1 MRIQTEM
8 LREKGRIAMKRII
21 LISVTG
27 AILIG
32 CVIAQSLAEQSAAG
46 NVSLS
51 LSDKLPDSEKRFV
64 MGEDK
69 GRVVVYRAGES
80 EPFMTTD
87 TFTYSLPKADKQKL
101 EQGIIIEGEAALRRT
116 LEDYCS

>member
-1 MRIQTEM
+1 
-8 LREKGRIAMKRII
+8 MKRII

-32 CVIAQSLAEQSAAG
+32 CVIVSSAAQQRAAG
-46 NVSLS
+46 NLTVSLS
-51 LSDKLPDSEKRFV
+51 EQLPDNSKRFV
-64 MGEDK
+64 MSADK

-87 TFTYSLPKADKQKL
+87 TFIYSLPKSDKQKL
-101 EQGIIIEGEAALRRT
+101 EQGIIIEGEAALRKT

>member
-1 MRIQTEM
+1 
-8 LREKGRIAMKRII
+8 MKRVI

-32 CVIAQSLAEQSAAG
+32 CVIAQSVAEQHAAG
-46 NVSLS
+46 NLSVSLS
-51 LSDKLPDSEKRFV
+51 ETLPDDSKRFV
-64 MGEDK
+64 MCTDK

-80 EPFMTTD
+80 EPFMTTE
-87 TFTYSLPKADKQKL
+87 TFVYSLPKPDKQKL
-101 EQGIIIEGEAALRRT
+101 EQGIIIEGEAALRKT

>member
-1 MRIQTEM
+1 
-8 LREKGRIAMKRII
+8 MKRII

-69 GRVVVYRAGES
+69 GRVLCPKPTSRSSSRAS
-80 EPFMTTD
+80 
-87 TFTYSLPKADKQKL
+87 SSRA
-101 EQGIIIEGEAALRRT
+101 RRR
-116 LEDYCS
+116 

>member
-1 MRIQTEM
+1 MV
-8 LREKGRIAMKRII
+8 MKRII

-32 CVIAQSLAEQSAAG
+32 CVLVQSAAEQRAAG
-46 NVSLS
+46 NLSVSLS
-51 LSDKLPDSEKRFV
+51 ETLPDSSKRFV
-64 MGEDK
+64 MGTDK

-87 TFTYSLPKADKQKL
+87 TFVYSLPKSDKQKL
-101 EQGIIIEGEAALRRT
+101 EQGIIIEGEAALRKT